1 MKHLHSF
8 LTILCVALLAAAL
21 LISGCKQDVYT
32 PRPETPKEQT
42 SSLRADLVSSMS
54 TELGLEVTITPYID
68 KDGNVCFYGTI
79 DDELDSLLP
88 SLVDA
93 YNTEAHPQEPLDVA
107 TVRYGLTDDIKNTSY
122 QSSRHQGVIPEFFIW
137 VNSPAD
143 LVYKGEVLDGD
154 GVLHEA
160 GDPAAPDKTIT
171 NYDYVKGKDGDY
183 HNYTYADQYTGPTQ

>member
-1 MKHLHSF
+1 MKHLRSF
-8 LTILCVALLAAAL
+8 LTILCVSLLVGTL

-32 PRPETPKEQT
+32 PDPQTPKEQA

-143 LVYKGEVLDGD
+143 LVYAIDTPHPDGS
-154 GVLHEA
+154 VSYA
-160 GDPAAPDKTIT
+160 GDPVSGNIT
-171 NYDYVKGKDGDY
+171 NYNYVVNQNSDAY